1 MSVQVLDRYLG
12 WHLVTCVVK
21 TRLSACRFFLGGVSG
36 DLRGFQFK
44 GVGPCDFRRPREN
57 DNEVI
62 FNPLAASA
70 VLQAT

>member
-1 MSVQVLDRYLG
+1 MFWGPPS
-12 WHLVTCVVK
+12 CINK
-21 TRLSACRFFLGGVSG
+21 ARLSACRFFLGGVSG

-62 FNPLAASA
+62 ARSLASSA
-70 VLQAT
+70 VSKTI